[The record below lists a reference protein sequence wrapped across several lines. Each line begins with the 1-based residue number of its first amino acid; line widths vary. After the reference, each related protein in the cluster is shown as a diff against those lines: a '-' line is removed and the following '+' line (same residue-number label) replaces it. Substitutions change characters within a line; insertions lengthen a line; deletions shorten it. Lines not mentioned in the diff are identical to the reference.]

1 MIDKNIINIASN
13 NKNYGLKNDSTH
25 KANCKNIQCGD
36 KIKIELIVEKKKI
49 KMMRYETESC
59 VYCEASA
66 SLLSSQIT
74 KFTIDELKKD
84 SNCFKNI
91 IKKKEIIIPARYK
104 IFKNL
109 IKIKNLNRIN
119 CIMLPFSALFKAL
132 KI

>member
-1 MIDKNIINIASN
+1 MLTYQIKTLILTTFFFSSFVLAEPNICLTDFQEKLS
-13 NKNYGLKNDSTH
+13 KDS
-25 KANCKNIQCGD
+25 
-36 KIKIELIVEKKKI
+36 IEKI

-84 SNCFKNI
+84 SNYFKNI